1 MTARKQ
7 PGWRMPAEWEPHAA
21 TWLVFAHN
29 ARDWPGK
36 FAAARWAYVEIIRHL
51 HRRETVFVVVQD
63 AGASEAVKRLLS
75 RAGVAIDRLQFV
87 IHATDRSWARDSG
100 PTFVTGGEGLG
111 AVCWRFNAWA
121 KYADRQRD
129 ATLGRAVAKRAG
141 AAALTPRARGK
152 TVVMEGG
159 AIDGNGLGALLATEE
174 CLLAGGRQA
183 RNPGL
188 GRGDIERLFENCLGA
203 RKVLWLDRGIA
214 GDDTHGHIDDIARF
228 VGPRTVAAATETN
241 PKDENYAPLQENL
254 KRLRSMTDQSGRPLE
269 VVELPMPRPLYFAGA
284 RLPASYANFYVANG
298 IVLAPTFNDPND
310 RAALDILAECFPDR
324 EVCGIHCVDMV
335 WGFGAI
341 HCATQQQPSIAL
353 APGAALAEAP
363 PS

>member
-1 MTARKQ
+1 
-7 PGWRMPAEWEPHAA
+7 
-21 TWLVFAHN
+21 
-29 ARDWPGK
+29 
-36 FAAARWAYVEIIRHL
+36 
-51 HRRETVFVVVQD
+51 
-63 AGASEAVKRLLS
+63 
-75 RAGVAIDRLQFV
+75 
-87 IHATDRSWARDSG
+87 
-100 PTFVTGGEGLG
+100 
-111 AVCWRFNAWA
+111 
-121 KYADRQRD
+121 
-129 ATLGRAVAKRAG
+129 
-141 AAALTPRARGK
+141 
-152 TVVMEGG
+152 MEGG

-214 GDDTHGHIDDIARF
+214 GDDTHGHIDDIARLCRSAN
-228 VGPRTVAAATETN
+228 GRRRNRNEPQRR
-241 PKDENYAPLQENL
+241 K
-254 KRLRSMTDQSGRPLE
+254 LRSVARKLEAPALHDPTKAAGRSKSSSCRC
-269 VVELPMPRPLYFAGA
+269 PRPLYFAGV